1 MPPRQSRRAARL
13 IARNTL
19 ALAASRALWLTASG
33 IALLAGTD
41 AVQAQTS
48 AKSYTIPAGSLESAL
63 TRYALESGLMLSYS
77 ATDIAGKRS
86 PGLQGSFDAPE
97 ALARL
102 LAGTGLAARP
112 QPNGGYILRPV
123 PGSQPGQDAAQTL
136 PAVTVTGVAEESAF
150 GPVQGFVA
158 RRSATATKTDTALHE
173 TPQSVSVI
181 PRDQVV
187 AQAADSL
194 DQALGYTASVQSL
207 EGGALR
213 HIGTGFTIR
222 GFNVTGAAPLYLNG
236 TKFPINSLSG
246 AIEPYN
252 FERIELLKGPA
263 SILYGQAAPGGII
276 NLVSKR
282 PTAEPLRE
290 LELQTGSWNKKQIAM
305 DLGGPVTE
313 DGNVRYRLTGLARN
327 SDSMVDYINNDRTS
341 LAGAL
346 EWQISDATLI
356 TFLASYS
363 RTDSPYDV
371 GKPLEGTLLPN
382 PNGRISR
389 SRFVGEP
396 DFDRY
401 VTKGATL
408 GYLLEHKLNDD
419 WKVRQN
425 LLTYKQRAD
434 NQYAGV
440 DTRVDASDP
449 ALATRYAL
457 TRYDTD
463 KGLAVDNQLL
473 GKLRH
478 GSFEHTLLFGIDWS
492 KNEFSRA
499 QKSGAI
505 APLNL
510 YHPVY
515 GARPDLGPTGYG
527 EDSTRQL
534 GFYAQDQIK
543 FNERWIALL
552 GGRYDSVRTE
562 STPGT
567 GAQNTHAFTPRV
579 GLMYLFDNGLAPYYS
594 YSKSFQPVTGLDF
607 AANPFKPTTGVQH
620 EIGLKYEPRG
630 VDASITFAL
639 YEITQRNVLTSD
651 PNHVGFLVQTGE
663 VRSKGAEIE
672 ARASLNRQLD
682 LVAALATTDA
692 RVVKSNFGNEG
703 ARPESVPRN
712 MASLWMD
719 YRFSSVPGLSAGV
732 GVRYVGRQEINEMP
746 IPSYT
751 TYDAAVRYQLDKWQ
765 FALNV
770 KNLANKTY
778 VAACPY
784 TCYYGD
790 ERNITLTARVNW

>member
-1 MPPRQSRRAARL
+1 MDYRLYQRAARL
-13 IARNTL
+13 ITRNTL
-19 ALAASRALWLTASG
+19 ALAASRAFWLTATG
-33 IALLAGTD
+33 MALSAG
-41 AVQAQTS
+41 AHPVQAQAS
-48 AKSYTIPAGSLESAL
+48 ARTYAIPAGTLESAL

-77 ATDIAGKRS
+77 ASDIADKRS
-86 PGLQGSFDAPE
+86 SGLQGSFE
-97 ALARL
+97 ASEGLARL
-102 LAGTGLAARP
+102 LAGTGLAARL
-112 QPNGGYILRPV
+112 QPNGGYVLRPL
-123 PGSQPGQDAAQTL
+123 PGGQAGQESAQTL
-136 PAVTVTGVAEESAF
+136 PAVTVTGVHESAS

-158 RRSATATKTDTALHE
+158 HRSATATKTDTPLHE

-194 DQALGYTASVQSL
+194 DQALGYTASVMSL

-213 HIGTGFTIR
+213 HIGTRFTVR
-222 GFNVTGAAPLYLNG
+222 GFNITGAAPLYLNG

-290 LELQTGSWNKKQIAM
+290 FELQTGSWNKKQIAM

-313 DGNVRYRLTGLARN
+313 DGNVRYRLTGLARD
-327 SDSMVDYINNDRTS
+327 SDTMIDYINNDRRS

-356 TFLASYS
+356 TLLASYS
-363 RTDSPYDV
+363 RTDSPYDS
-371 GKPLEGTLLPN
+371 GKPLEGTLLSN
-382 PNGRISR
+382 PNGPISR

-396 DFDRY
+396 GFDRY
-401 VTKGATL
+401 VVKGTTL
-408 GYLLEHKLNDD
+408 GYLLEHRLNDD
-419 WKVRQN
+419 WQVKQN
-425 LLTYKQRAD
+425 LLAYEHKAD
-434 NQYAGV
+434 NQYAAV
-440 DTRVDASDP
+440 SARVNPATP
-449 ALATRYAL
+449 ALGNRYAI

-478 GSFEHTLLFGIDWS
+478 GDAEHTLLFGIDWS
-492 KNEFSRA
+492 KSEFTRS
-499 QKSGAI
+499 QEFGSI
-505 APLNL
+505 APIDL
-510 YHPVY
+510 YNPVY
-515 GARPDLGPTGYG
+515 GARPTLGAPNYS
-527 EDSTRQL
+527 ENSMRQL

-543 FNERWIALL
+543 FQDRWIVLL
-552 GGRYDSVRTE
+552 GGRYDSVRTD
-562 STPGT
+562 TRPGT
-567 GAQNTHAFTPRV
+567 GEQSSHAFTPRA

-594 YSKSFQPVTGLDF
+594 YSKSFQPTPGLDF
-607 AANPFKPTTGVQH
+607 NANPFKPTTGVQH
-620 EIGLKYEPRG
+620 EIGLKYEPKG
-630 VDASITFAL
+630 VDASITVAL

-651 PNHVGFLVQTGE
+651 PAHAGFLVQTGE

-692 RVVKSNFGNEG
+692 RVTKSNLGNEG
-703 ARPESVPRN
+703 SRPASVPRN

-719 YRFSSVPGLSAGV
+719 YRFASVPGLSAGV
-732 GVRYVGRQEINEMP
+732 GVRYVGRQEIYDLP
-746 IPSYT
+746 VPSYT
-751 TYDAAVRYQLDKWQ
+751 TYDAALRYQWDKWQ

-778 VAACPY
+778 VAACPG
-784 TCYYGD
+784 TCFYGD